1 MRTTTKNIFSSF
13 IIVAALL
20 ISASAMANII
30 ASDSFD
36 YSNGTINGQ
45 NGGFGWN
52 GSWGGNHNLENGVV
66 KGSSTSFRNLQASIS
81 HTAGTRVYIKFD
93 MAADSAPNNDFSG
106 ISFYNGGDEELF
118 FGLSFATDVYGINWT
133 SFYNGE
139 TGPAVTTNFDS
150 LVGEVIF
157 GSVNTVVN
165 LFVNSG
171 GQLTNPVDTF
181 TADTSSLGGSWD
193 RIRIAGNVQSMYDNL
208 SISVVNAPST
218 LGIVLLSLVLLKCRR
233 FSTHIS

>member
-1 MRTTTKNIFSSF
+1 MRITTKNIFSSF
-13 IIVAALL
+13 IIVASLL
-20 ISASAMANII
+20 ISASTMANII

-36 YSNGTINGQ
+36 YSDGTINGQ

-52 GSWGGNHNLENGVV
+52 GSWGGSHNLENGVV
-66 KGSSTSFRNLQASIS
+66 KGSSVSFRNLQTSIS
-81 HTAGTRVYIKFD
+81 HKVGTRVYIEFD

-106 ISFYNGGDEELF
+106 ISFYNGGNEELF

-133 SFYNGE
+133 GYYNGE
-139 TGPAVTTNFDS
+139 TGPAVTTRFDS

-157 GSVNTVVN
+157 GSVDTIVN

-171 GQLTNPVDTF
+171 GQLTTPIDTF

-218 LGIVLLSLVLLKCRR
+218 IGILFLSLVLLNCRR
-233 FSTHIS
+233 CSTNIS